1 MCVFV
6 RDSVT
11 GLLYPSCRT
20 CLRLQEDT
28 GRFFKG
34 VERQGGGGLTYNEVG
49 EKRNKCVAFDSSMT
63 GRDWLDW
70 EMSL

>member
-1 MCVFV
+1 M
-6 RDSVT
+6 
-11 GLLYPSCRT
+11 
-20 CLRLQEDT
+20 
-28 GRFFKG
+28 
-34 VERQGGGGLTYNEVG
+34 TYNEVG